1 MGKNRRDYPTGR
13 LRLRYYKNKYDS
25 QKEYMVVYEYNWLKN
40 APIRKD
46 SGVRCRVAHWDEKKC
61 ELTKDYGASYKYQNT
76 LLKDTIKHFDSLLN
90 QYNIEHPHQMNTAV
104 IRNILNGAPITR
116 RDGGMDF
123 VEYVLEKASSRKTR
137 NKIKT
142 SRMKNHESSMH
153 IFTEFLAAKGLG
165 TYKPDA
171 IYLGDISSELID
183 KYIDYRRDVKKNKDC
198 TINHA
203 LTPIIQACKKAITK
217 GLIDSK
223 LAEEIDDW
231 RIEEDAEYE
240 EGKRSGKDYLTK
252 EQLQQ
257 IVDFYNQDKEP
268 RRKDYIEMFLFC
280 FHCGGLRPIDMMS
293 LAWDNVDFEKEQIT
307 KVLIKTSKG
316 KLPRKTI
323 PLNNAALEILR
334 KWKEK
339 KPNPKFVFD
348 LLPENFVVKD
358 SDELRKQRG
367 SVEVKINQALKVV
380 GEKIELPFTL
390 TLKVARH
397 SFAVLSLQNGMTMSW
412 VSHMLGHSST
422 DTTEWYYAEYL
433 PETLSEGLKKLDFN
447 FLPNITSTE

>member
-1 MGKNRRDYPTGR
+1 MGRHRREYPTGK
-13 LRLRYYKNKYDS
+13 LRLRYYKNNCDNL
-25 QKEYMVVYEYNWLKN
+25 KEYPIVYEYTWLKN
-40 APIRKD
+40 PPIRKD
-46 SGVRCRVAHWDEKKC
+46 SGVKCRIAHWDEKKG
-61 ELTKDYGASYKYQNT
+61 ELIKDYGASYKKQNSM
-76 LLKDTIKHFDSLLN
+76 LKDSIRNFDSLLL
-90 QYNIEHPHQMNTAV
+90 QYTKEHPNQMNTSI

-116 RDGGMDF
+116 RDGGKDF
-123 VEYVLEKASSRKTR
+123 VEYVLETAGSRKTHR
-137 NKIKT
+137 RIKT
-142 SRMKNHESSMH
+142 SRMRNHQSSMN

-165 TYKPDA
+165 TYKSDA
-171 IYLGDISSELID
+171 IYLGDISTELID
-183 KYIDYRRDVKKNKDC
+183 KYIEYRRDVKKNKDC
-198 TINHA
+198 TINHS
-203 LTPIIQACKKAITK
+203 LTPIIQACKLAITE
-217 GLIDSK
+217 GLIDRK
-223 LAEEIDDW
+223 LASQIDGW

-240 EGKRSGKDYLTK
+240 EEKRSGKDYLTK
-252 EQLQQ
+252 EQLQK

-280 FHCGGLRPIDMMS
+280 FHCGGLRPVDMMS

-334 KWKEK
+334 KWEEK

-367 SVEVKINQALKVV
+367 SVEAKINQALKVV

-447 FLPNITSTE
+447 FLPDL